1 MENLYKFTSIA
12 QSSDTHPQYPHAKH
26 IANHACSG
34 IDIEWVGTTTKYA
47 PVWCE
52 SAWHQIQR
60 RKKKHKYNRQW
71 TGHTSF
77 TYTIWFH
84 VCVCLW
90 VVFRDVAGWL
100 SGFLF
105 FFFFLFLLST
115 IIAMR
120 VCCKWKG
127 VRTVLLLHGCHVM
140 TFLFSSLCSILRSIF
155 FFFSL

>member
-105 FFFFLFLLST
+105 FFFFS
-115 IIAMR
+115 IPPVHYNSDA
-120 VCCKWKG
+120 C
-127 VRTVLLLHGCHVM
+127 VLQVEGCAYCAAPAR
-140 TFLFSSLCSILRSIF
+140 LPCNDIF
-155 FFFSL
+155 IQ